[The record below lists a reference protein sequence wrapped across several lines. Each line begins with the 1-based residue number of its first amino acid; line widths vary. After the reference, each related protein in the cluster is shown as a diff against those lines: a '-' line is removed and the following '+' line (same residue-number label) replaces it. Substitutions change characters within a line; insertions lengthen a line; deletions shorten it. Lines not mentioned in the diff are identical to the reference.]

1 MRKVFILLLT
11 FLYFELTFSQGA
23 IQIDLINKSV
33 NSNVWNFT
41 VQATALPSYTGD
53 YNNWSSMNIRF
64 DLLLPTGV
72 TVTTVSGTLL
82 SGVPSGMTG
91 AFQNSVPGLPTNQNP
106 NYNSE
111 FGLFFDRSISVPD
124 LIIGVPQ
131 IWGTI
136 GVTFSNNVNNAD
148 IYDQR
153 DVLGTAGSFYV
164 TMEEPSIQRSFAS
177 QGPKTLP
184 IKLLNFEVEKVQND
198 VASLLTWSTSSEIN
212 SDYFNIERSL
222 DGNKWETIGK
232 VDAAGNSNRQNN
244 YKFLDENLKLDR
256 EENIFFY
263 RLKMLDLDG
272 EYKYSEIRNI
282 LFAND
287 KNIVQVFPNPTKDV
301 FNLDLSVLDNNKGE
315 ITIIVIDQAGR
326 NVLVKKEVDN
336 SLQTISLK
344 DLPVGNYNVIVKQ
357 NEDVYLN
364 KIVKIK

>member
-1 MRKVFILLLT
+1 MRAYII
-11 FLYFELTFSQGA
+11 FLVLFFSISSYSQN
-23 IQIDLINKSV
+23 IKIDLTNKSV
-33 NSNVWNFT
+33 SAQEWCFDV
-41 VQATALPSYTGD
+41 VATAQPGYSGNQDNWLTLNIRYDVVLPSGVDFNYDGEVIS
-53 YNNWSSMNIRF
+53 N
-64 DLLLPTGV
+64 LLGGITMAA
-72 TVTTVSGTLL
+72 S
-82 SGVPSGMTG
+82 
-91 AFQNSVPGLPTNQNP
+91 NP
-106 NYNSE
+106 A
-111 FGLFFDRSISVPD
+111 G
-124 LIIGVPQ
+124 
-131 IWGTI
+131 
-136 GVTFSNNVNNAD
+136 TFSNPYTDD
-148 IYDQR
+148 ISLNISRDPNITPELLINFPMTLGHICLPTIGGGPIATDLYDQR
-153 DVLGTAGSFYV
+153 DLATTTGSFYV
-164 TMEEPSIQRSFAS
+164 NPDAPTERKPIVA
-177 QGPKTLP
+177 QGAFILPLTL
-184 IKLLNFEVEKVQND
+184 INFNVEKIINKNSSV
-198 VASLLTWSTSSEIN
+198 LTWSTSSEIN

-287 KNIVQVFPNPTKDV
+287 KNIVQVFPNPTKEIL
-301 FNLDLSVLDNNKGE
+301 NLDLSVLDNNKGE